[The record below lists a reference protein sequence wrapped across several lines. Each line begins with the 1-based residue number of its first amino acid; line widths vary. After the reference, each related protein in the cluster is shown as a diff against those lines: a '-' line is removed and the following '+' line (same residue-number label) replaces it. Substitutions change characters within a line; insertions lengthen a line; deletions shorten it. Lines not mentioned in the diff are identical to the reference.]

1 VFHIKFVFNL
11 LLRFVTLYTNKHK
24 FLLATGSHF
33 QFYTELHSLMT
44 ALVHL
49 CHHLRRTNFK
59 EPNVCTTFTEINQ
72 MVQNLFMGS
81 RHTYTGIQSGTTA

>member
-1 VFHIKFVFNL
+1 
-11 LLRFVTLYTNKHK
+11 
-24 FLLATGSHF
+24 
-33 QFYTELHSLMT
+33 MT

-81 RHTYTGIQSGTTA
+81 RHTYTGIQSGTTAWYKKQSHKESLDTIININNMSTKWNLIFLNK